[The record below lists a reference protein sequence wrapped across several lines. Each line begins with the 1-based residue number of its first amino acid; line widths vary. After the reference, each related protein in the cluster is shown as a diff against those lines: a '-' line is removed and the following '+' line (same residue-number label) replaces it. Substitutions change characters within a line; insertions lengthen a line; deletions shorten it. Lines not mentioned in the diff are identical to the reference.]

1 MLVTLLEIP
10 LNGEG
15 ELVDEVRQE
24 HKCQEGLLEDVLL
37 AVDEQPGVLKSF
49 TDLKFVVQRPVN
61 GSLRLKIM
69 NNMAHFTK
77 I

>member
-15 ELVDEVRQE
+15 ELVNEVRQE
-24 HKCQEGLLEDVLL
+24 HESQKSLLEDVLL
-37 AVDEQPGVLKSF
+37 AVDEPASVFKGF
-49 TDLKFVVQRPVN
+49 TDLKLVVQRTVIR
-61 GSLRLKIM
+61 SLRLKTM
-69 NNMAHFTK
+69 NNTAHFTK

>member
-15 ELVDEVRQE
+15 ELVNEVRQE
-24 HKCQEGLLEDVLL
+24 HECQNSLLEDVFL
-37 AVDEQPGVLKSF
+37 AVDEPTGVLKAF
-49 TDLKFVVQRPVN
+49 TDLKLVVQRTVIH
-61 GSLRLKIM
+61 SLRLKIKK
-69 NNMAHFTK
+69 NTAHFTK